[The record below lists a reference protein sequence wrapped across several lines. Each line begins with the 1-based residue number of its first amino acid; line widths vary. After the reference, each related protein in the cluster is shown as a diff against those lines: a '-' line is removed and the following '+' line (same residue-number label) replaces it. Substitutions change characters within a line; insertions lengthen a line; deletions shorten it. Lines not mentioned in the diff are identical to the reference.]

1 MKKLKIII
9 LAIFAY
15 AVTFFINKDMAI
27 MSLNNSL
34 GFLIEMFKV
43 LPPVMVLTGLLSVW
57 VPTRV
62 IEDNLGTKSGI
73 KGTVFSI
80 LMGAFS
86 SGPIYAAFPAV
97 TVLLKKGASIKNS
110 VIILSSWAVIKI
122 PMLFVESSF
131 LGFNFAL
138 KRYIITLPLII
149 FIGIIMDKLIKK
161 EKIIPDDNTLTL
173 PKLNCGG
180 CGFKSCNDFKESLDS
195 GFSEIKDCIVLK
207 STN

>member
-1 MKKLKIII
+1 MKKIRII
-9 LAIFAY
+9 LLAVLAYIATYIFNSELAI
-15 AVTFFINKDMAI
+15 I
-27 MSLNNSL
+27 SLKNSL

-57 VPTRV
+57 VPTKV
-62 IEDNLGTKSGI
+62 IESNLGEKSGI
-73 KGTVFSI
+73 KGTFFSI

-131 LGFNFAL
+131 LGLNFAI

-149 FIGIIMDKLIKK
+149 VIGLIMDKFVRK
-161 EKIIPDDNTLTL
+161 ENIIPEQRIITL
-173 PKLNCGG
+173 PNLNCRG
-180 CGFKSCNDFKESLDS
+180 CGFKNCNDFKSSIES
-195 GFSEIKDCIVLK
+195 GESEIEKCIILK
-207 STN
+207 NTN